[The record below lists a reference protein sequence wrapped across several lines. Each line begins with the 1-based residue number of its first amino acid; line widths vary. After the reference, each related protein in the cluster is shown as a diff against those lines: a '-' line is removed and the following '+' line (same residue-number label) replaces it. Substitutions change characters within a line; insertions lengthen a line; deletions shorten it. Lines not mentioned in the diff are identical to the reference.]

1 MNSAAF
7 YVYLKTLQDIFLRGK
22 LLFLLKDF
30 LLALTFPLFSDIDA
44 FYNPTLKVNIYTIP
58 RPSREVDK
66 NESLISKGCN
76 DE

>member
-30 LLALTFPLFSDIDA
+30 LLALTFPFFSDIDA
-44 FYNPTLKVNIYTIP
+44 F
-58 RPSREVDK
+58 
-66 NESLISKGCN
+66 
-76 DE
+76 